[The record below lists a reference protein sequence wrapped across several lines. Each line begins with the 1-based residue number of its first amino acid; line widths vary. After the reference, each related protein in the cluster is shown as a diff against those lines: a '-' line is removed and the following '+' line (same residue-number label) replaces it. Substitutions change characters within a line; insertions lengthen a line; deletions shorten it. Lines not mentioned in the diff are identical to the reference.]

1 MPIARLPMPRLAAQR
16 RVCMV
21 RQKNLIPVSFLIF
34 DTDTSV
40 RSIRDTR
47 SPSHTGRARA
57 ASPIPSEPQLTRR
70 QRARTKQPYPP
81 TGHGPHLHPLESRP
95 NPPHAAAAAAAMATT
110 TAAAAAISGAA
121 VAAPRASRYPVLR
134 QLLSARRG
142 VAPRIRCSAVP
153 FATTPST
160 APPAAPLRPWGPS
173 EPRKGADILVEAL
186 ERCGVV
192 DVFAY
197 PGGASMEIH
206 QALTRSP
213 VITNHLFRHEQGEAF
228 AASGYA
234 RASGR
239 VGVCVATSG
248 PGATN
253 LVSALADALLD
264 SVPMVAIT
272 GQVPRRMIG
281 TDAFQETPIVEVTRS
296 ITKHNY
302 LVLDVDD
309 IPRIVQEAFFLASS
323 GRPGPVLVDIPKD
336 IQQQMA
342 VPVWDTLM
350 NLPGYIARLPKP
362 PATELLEQ
370 ILRLVGE
377 SRRPV
382 LYVGGG
388 CAASGDELCRF
399 VELTG
404 IPVTTTLMG
413 LGNFPSDDPLSL
425 RMLGMHGT
433 VYANYAVDK
442 ADLLLAFGV
451 RFDDRVTGKIE
462 AFASRAK
469 IVHIDIDPA
478 EIGKNKQPHVSI
490 CADIKLALRGMND
503 LLEGSTA
510 QKRSDFSAWHNE
522 LEQQKREFPL
532 GYKTFGEEIPPQYAI
547 QVLDELTKGEAIIAT
562 GVGQHQ
568 MWAAQYYTY
577 KRPHQWLSS
586 AGLGAM
592 GFGLPAAAGAAV
604 ANPGV
609 TVVDIDGDG
618 SFLMNIQE
626 LALIR
631 IENLPVKVM
640 VLNNQHLGMVV
651 QWEDRFYKANRAHTY
666 LGNPE
671 SESEIYPDFVTIAK
685 GFNIPAVRVTKK
697 SEVHAAIKKMLE
709 TPGPYLLDVI
719 VPHQEHV
726 LPMIP
731 SGGAFKDMI
740 LDGDGRTVY

>member
-1 MPIARLPMPRLAAQR
+1 
-16 RVCMV
+16 
-21 RQKNLIPVSFLIF
+21 
-34 DTDTSV
+34 
-40 RSIRDTR
+40 
-47 SPSHTGRARA
+47 
-57 ASPIPSEPQLTRR
+57 
-70 QRARTKQPYPP
+70 
-81 TGHGPHLHPLESRP
+81 
-95 NPPHAAAAAAAMATT
+95 MATAT
-110 TAAAAAISGAA
+110 STAVAFSGAA
-121 VAAPRASRYPVLR
+121 AVALPKPTLRRYLPASRRALN
-134 QLLSARRG
+134 S
-142 VAPRIRCSAVP
+142 RIRCSTVS
-153 FATTPST
+153 PSP
-160 APPAAPLRPWGPS
+160 APAATALRPWGPS

-186 ERCGVV
+186 ERCGVS

-213 VITNHLFRHEQGEAF
+213 AITNHLFRHEQGEAF

-264 SVPMVAIT
+264 SIPMVAIT

-302 LVLDVDD
+302 LVLDVED
-309 IPRIVQEAFFLASS
+309 IPRVIQEAFFLASS

-342 VPVWDTLM
+342 VPVWDAPM
-350 NLPGYIARLPKP
+350 SLPGYIARLPKP

-370 ILRLVGE
+370 VLRLVGE
-377 SRRPV
+377 ARRPI

-388 CAASGDELCRF
+388 CSASGEELRRF

-462 AFASRAK
+462 AFASRSK

-490 CADIKLALRGMND
+490 CADVKIALQGLNT
-503 LLEGSTA
+503 LLLNGSRTHKTSA
-510 QKRSDFSAWHNE
+510 FSSWHEE

-532 GYKTFGEEIPPQYAI
+532 GFKTFGEAIPPQYAI
-547 QVLDELTKGEAIIAT
+547 KVLDELTNGDAIIAT

-577 KRPHQWLSS
+577 KRPRQWLSS
-586 AGLGAM
+586 SGLGAM

-640 VLNNQHLGMVV
+640 ILNNQHLGMVV

-671 SESEIYPDFVTIAK
+671 NESEIYPDFVTIAK
-685 GFNIPAVRVTKK
+685 GFNVPAVRVTKK
-697 SEVHAAIKKMLE
+697 SEVRAAIKKMLE
-709 TPGPYLLDVI
+709 TPGPYLLDII

-731 SGGAFKDMI
+731 SGGAFKDIIME
-740 LDGDGRTVY
+740 GDGRISY